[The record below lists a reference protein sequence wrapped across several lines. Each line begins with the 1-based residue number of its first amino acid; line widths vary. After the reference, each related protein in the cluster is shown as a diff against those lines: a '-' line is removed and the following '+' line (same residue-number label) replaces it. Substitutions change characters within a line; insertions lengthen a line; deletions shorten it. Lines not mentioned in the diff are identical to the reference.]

1 MQALQDIA
9 IRFAELFVGLR
20 LSPPLFLHTLGATL
34 VVEQADDLSRTVARE
49 QRLHES
55 QPTPC
60 HLIAREAQRLGEEIS
75 LDLFASA
82 AATSYFPRS
91 ST

>member
-1 MQALQDIA
+1 
-9 IRFAELFVGLR
+9 
-20 LSPPLFLHTLGATL
+20 LFLHIPGAAL
-34 VVEQADDLSRTVARE
+34 VAKQADDLSRTVARE

-55 QPTPC
+55 QPTLC
-60 HLIAREAQRLGEEIS
+60 HLIAREAQRLGKETS

-82 AATSYFPRS
+82 AATSFFPRS